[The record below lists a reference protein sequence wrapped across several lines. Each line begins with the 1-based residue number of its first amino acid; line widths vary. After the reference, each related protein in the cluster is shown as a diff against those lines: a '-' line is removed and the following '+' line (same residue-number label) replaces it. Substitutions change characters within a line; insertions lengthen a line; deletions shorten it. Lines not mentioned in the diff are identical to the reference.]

1 MKILVFI
8 LLLALP
14 LAAQESYSPETA
26 VACVAPAPDP
36 QFGPRWTYP
45 GSIWAHLAEDHHAGK
60 IIGNYQS
67 LTLAQAEDL
76 HSDLHTTGRTLNV
89 ADYGPPSVANTQFT
103 FSPEVFTSSPTA
115 SNCPGGVCPVRQ
127 VAPVRMVAHRSVQST
142 RSLIRRGRG
151 NRGWFPRL
159 RAWSQRLG
167 RVRWGGARVS
177 GGG

>member
-1 MKILVFI
+1 MKSLILI

-45 GSIWAHLAEDHHAGK
+45 GSIWAHLAEDQHAGK
-60 IIGNYQS
+60 IIGNYKS

-89 ADYGPPSVANTQFT
+89 VDYGTPSVANTQFT

-127 VAPVRMVAHRSVQST
+127 FSPVRRAAQATQATVQRNVQRTRNFIFRSRV
-142 RSLIRRGRG
+142 G
-151 NRGWFPRL
+151 RGWFPRL
-159 RAWSQRLG
+159 RSWRSERA
-167 RVRWGGARVS
+167 ARS
-177 GGG
+177 RG